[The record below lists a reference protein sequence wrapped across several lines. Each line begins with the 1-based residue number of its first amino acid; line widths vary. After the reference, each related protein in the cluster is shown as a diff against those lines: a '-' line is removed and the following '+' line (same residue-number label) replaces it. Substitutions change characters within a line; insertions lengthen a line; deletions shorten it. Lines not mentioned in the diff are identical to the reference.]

1 MTLAGVAALI
11 AVALGGLLHWRHA
24 SRAKASQEDAARDS
38 FAMKAGPGHD
48 QWPSG
53 FSLFPN
59 DAAARQP
66 EYEALLRLPA
76 ETLLDRWKVAVRTGA
91 DLEGRLLLLDAFGA
105 VFVRTELLPNPRIT
119 EKLAA
124 AIEDDRIP
132 AELRAELVYALGQTD
147 AVPALQAL
155 LAAEASSVVG
165 GELREAVLDAIST
178 AGTGSREDVRYPE
191 DLAPALEGALR
202 AAKVSGDA
210 AMATAAAS
218 ALARVGTETG
228 VKAAFDLYFDENY
241 RRKDPAGA
249 SALGEVLSTGISN
262 PAAIPYL
269 SAILNANPPETTG
282 AGADAARAE
291 MLEMAG
297 GALLDIGTAESAQTA
312 LEWLRAAPEESAPLV
327 NAWFASMRT
336 PEVQSA
342 AQQYVTDATFESEA
356 VKLALEQALARMRG
370 GLMIYAPGKP

>member
-1 MTLAGVAALI
+1 VTLAGVAALI

-24 SRAKASQEDAARDS
+24 SGAKGSQEDAARDS

-76 ETLLDRWKVAVRTGA
+76 ETLIERWKVAVRTGA
-91 DLEGRLLLLDAFGA
+91 DLESRLLLLDAFGA

-132 AELRAELVYALGQTD
+132 AELRAELVSALGQTD

-155 LAAEASSVVG
+155 LAAEASPVVD
-165 GELREAVLDAIST
+165 GELREAVIDAIST
-178 AGTGSREDVRYPE
+178 AGTGGREDVRFPE

-202 AAKVSGDA
+202 AAKVSDDA
-210 AMATAAAS
+210 ALATAAAS
-218 ALARVGTETG
+218 ALARVGTEAG
-228 VKAAFDLYFDENY
+228 VKAAFDLYFDESY
-241 RRKDPAGA
+241 RRKYPTGA

-262 PAAIPYL
+262 PAAIPFL
-269 SAILNANPPETTG
+269 SGVLNANPPEITG
-282 AGADAARAE
+282 SGADAAHAE

-297 GALLDIGTAESAQTA
+297 GALLEIGTAESAQIA
-312 LEWLRAAPEESAPLV
+312 LEWLRTAPEESAPLV

-336 PEVQSA
+336 SEVQSA

-356 VKLALEQALARMRG
+356 VKTALEQALARMRG
-370 GLMIYAPGKP
+370 SL